1 MDLFSSLQDE
11 ELRRMASRGR
21 ERRLDRDKVLRPARE
36 PGGPGFFVLLEGA
49 ALASWAHPSGT
60 GGGHEV
66 MVGALEPGDFVGH
79 LELFGEGAGES
90 SVRASSDARWM
101 LWSRETLLQALQ
113 TWPGLAVGLLEGM
126 ARQQARLH
134 RRLAGVCNQRAP
146 RRLARTLAGLIEDR
160 GIRLKDEDGRRRLLL
175 PDAPPRRTLGEMAGM
190 ARETVSRI
198 LTQWE
203 QCGWI
208 TETQGDLVVRDEAQ
222 LRRLEGD

>member
-1 MDLFSSLQDE
+1 MDLFSALQDE
-11 ELRRMASRGR
+11 ELRSLAARGR
-21 ERRLDRDKVLRPARE
+21 ERKVESDAVLRPRRERE
-36 PGGPGFFVLLEGA
+36 PCLFVLLEGS
-49 ALASWAHPSGT
+49 ALWSWAHPGGT

-79 LELFGEGAGES
+79 LELFSEGAGDS
-90 SVRASSDARWM
+90 SLRALDRARWM
-101 LWSRETLLQALQ
+101 LWPREALLQALR
-113 TWPGLAVGLLEGM
+113 TWPALAEGLLEGM
-126 ARQQARLH
+126 ARQQGRLH

-175 PDAPPRRTLGEMAGM
+175 PRPPPRRMLGEMAGM
-190 ARETVSRI
+190 ARETVSRL

-203 QCGWI
+203 QSGWI
-208 TETQGDLVVRDEAQ
+208 LETQGDLVVRDEAQ

>member
-1 MDLFSSLQDE
+1 MDLFSSLPDE

-21 ERRLDRDKVLRPARE
+21 ERRLDRDKILRPGRE
-36 PGGPGFFVLLEGA
+36 PGGPGFFVLLQGS
-49 ALASWAHPSGT
+49 ALASWSQAGAA
-60 GGGHEV
+60 GDGHEA
-66 MVGALEPGDFVGH
+66 MIGALEPGDFVGH
-79 LELFGEGAGES
+79 LELFCEGAGDS
-90 SVRASSDARWM
+90 SVRALSDARWM
-101 LWSRETLLQALQ
+101 LWPREALLQALRA
-113 TWPGLAVGLLEGM
+113 WPGLAEGLLEGM

-160 GIRLKDEDGRRRLLL
+160 GIRLRDEDGRRRLLL
-175 PDAPPRRTLGEMAGM
+175 PDAPPRRMLGEMAGM

-203 QCGWI
+203 QRGWI
-208 TETQGDLVVRDEAQ
+208 RETQGDLVVRDEAQ